1 MTTIISILFVIS
13 LPIFFLFVFYKIGDT
28 IEKKHYASIKSR
40 EMATLNIPVVTGKKV
55 AEDEKIIEAK
65 LVSGSV
71 VVSVDN
77 FKRFM
82 AGLINLVGGRVTV
95 YESLMDRAR
104 REAILRMKEEAGSCD
119 MIINT
124 RLETMTISN
133 TTNKSTGT
141 VELLAY
147 GTAIKLQR

>member
-1 MTTIISILFVIS
+1 M
-13 LPIFFLFVFYKIGDT
+13 
-28 IEKKHYASIKSR
+28 
-40 EMATLNIPVVTGKKV
+40 
-55 AEDEKIIEAK
+55 
-65 LVSGSV
+65 
-71 VVSVDN
+71 
-77 FKRFM
+77 
-82 AGLINLVGGRVTV
+82 INLVGGRVTV

-133 TTNKSTGT
+133 TSNKSTGT